1 MSRIDPNFPHDI
13 FRFLHRPLRLLDA
26 EQGDNFLE
34 RYLLGP
40 QTIFED
46 GFDRIEKLKEIIDP
60 AKTRN
65 DLLQYLKDHV
75 GFTKELNNITQD
87 LSDSDLRK
95 LISLAVALWKQKGT
109 EPGYQNIVRVFTGKA
124 VRVFNW
130 FDFRLIVGEKA
141 FGEEQLGED
150 AWLISVPGVEASQD
164 QSNNVVNLLTFEGN
178 LKDRSLTRNH
188 AVGNGQVNFFL
199 TPSSGFPQGSV
210 KYMGLKGGVLTQS
223 NSVKYDLSGDVTIE
237 YFIRTNML
245 QASRTIFYKKDL
257 SGKGIQIDIDT
268 VTNTISF
275 DLNDGT
281 TSVSGS
287 LIPSADLD
295 DNQPRHLAL
304 IIDRTNGI
312 RLYLDGVESTPT
324 IPLGVL
330 GDLTNSGQ
338 IVHGGSGV
346 ITNNFEGDFDNF
358 RLSLNAVYDVSF
370 STLVPPLSGFIEY
383 QEEELQEFQTDVRIV
398 DEGDLN
404 KILMLRILNLMRPAS
419 ERINAIFIRFFDDF
433 SAGSGR
439 FNTLVGS
446 SSVNINTQLEIAPG
460 SIVATDVLND
470 TEFKNIVLQ
479 IKANDV
485 IPTGDV
491 FSILLFFQDVN
502 NYYEYRIDTLNREV
516 SFHKVVGGI
525 STQIAAPAIV
535 DIVPTT
541 SYIFSVQTS
550 YDPLNDNTLFQVY
563 LDSNRIH
570 SVVDGAF
577 EKGKFGFK
585 TPGSTPM
592 QVNEIEMIQLPVD
605 VRRVAPG
612 FDL

>member
-1 MSRIDPNFPHDI
+1 MARQDPNFPHDI

-34 RYLLGP
+34 RYLTGP
-40 QTIFED
+40 QIIFE
-46 GFDRIEKLKEIIDP
+46 GSFERIEKLKEIIDP

-65 DLLQYLKDHV
+65 DLLQHLKDHV

-87 LSDSDLRK
+87 LTESDLRK

-188 AVGNGQVNFFL
+188 ATGNGQVNFFL

-210 KYMGLKGGVLTQS
+210 KYMGLKGGVLTQP
-223 NSVKYDLSGDVTIE
+223 NSIKYDLSGDVTIE

-245 QASRTIFYKKDL
+245 QAGRTIFHKKDIE
-257 SGKGIQIDIDT
+257 GRGIQIDIDT
-268 VTNTISF
+268 VTNSISF
-275 DLNDGT
+275 DLNDGI
-281 TSVSGS
+281 TSVNGS
-287 LIPSADLD
+287 MAPSADID
-295 DNQPRHLAL
+295 DNQPRHIAL
-304 IIDRTNGI
+304 VINRTQGV
-312 RLYLDGVESTPT
+312 RLYFGGTESTP
-324 IPLGVL
+324 IISLGPL
-330 GDLTNSGQ
+330 GDLTNLAQ
-338 IVHGGSGV
+338 IIHGGSGV
-346 ITNNFEGDFDNF
+346 VANNFEGDFDNF
-358 RLSLNAVYDVSF
+358 RMSLNSAYDILSP
-370 STLVPPLSGFIEY
+370 TLVPPLSGFIEY

-470 TEFKNIVLQ
+470 TDFKNIVLQ
-479 IKANDV
+479 VKANDV
-485 IPTGDV
+485 VSTGGV

-502 NYYEYRIDTLNREV
+502 NYYEYRVNTLDREI
-516 SFHKVVGGI
+516 SFHKVVAGV
-525 STQIAAPAIV
+525 STQIGASILV

-541 SYIFSVQTS
+541 SYVFSIQTS
-550 YDPLNDNTLFQVY
+550 FDPLNNNTLFQAY
-563 LDSNRIH
+563 LDSNQIH
-570 SVVDGAF
+570 SLVDGDF

-585 TPGSTPM
+585 TPGGTAM
-592 QVNEIEMIQLPVD
+592 QIDEIEMIQLPVD